1 MPVRTHPAL
10 TIAFFITVTTTVA
23 ATATVTLFPESTF
36 ARVPIAE
43 LKGRKKNPA
52 PKPTPSTTPT
62 PKPGE
67 LQPFFDTI
75 ETPEAIA
82 FPRGKA
88 VDVTPKPPDVN
99 AFDKAVLATCGEFGS
114 TVSASQIRALFAK
127 NPAIVT
133 QISNAVDGNLTPLR
147 GFATQKPSPTF
158 QEDLVQIWTTRSGFE
173 HILCG
178 QVKGTNKIGGLHF
191 AARYLELQQKGIA
204 GRLPNNQRQE
214 EVNPG
219 AVYTLGVQA
228 KVNGKLVSDR
238 KKGYSYVSNAQE
250 ILTDGTRAYK
260 AFNINSGENNSVCLY
275 SIKDNQVAQPFDAVF
290 VKNDRGIITFYP
302 DATPDRGE
310 RRCDQD
316 APIRSMTP
324 TP

>member
-1 MPVRTHPAL
+1 MPIRTYSTLAIAL
-10 TIAFFITVTTTVA
+10 LIAVT
-23 ATATVTLFPESTF
+23 ATATATLFPQSTF
-36 ARVPIAE
+36 AKVPLSE

-52 PKPTPSTTPT
+52 PKPSPAPT

-75 ETPEAIA
+75 NTPEAIS

-88 VDVTPKPPDVN
+88 VDVTPKPPNVN
-99 AFDKAVLATCGEFGS
+99 AFDKEVLATCGEFGS
-114 TVSASQIRALFAK
+114 TVSATQVRALFAK

-133 QISNAVDGNLTPLR
+133 QISKAVDGNLTPLR
-147 GFATQKPSPTF
+147 GFAKQKPSPTF

-214 EVNPG
+214 EVKPG
-219 AVYTLGVQA
+219 VVYTVGIQA
-228 KVNGKLVSDR
+228 KVNGQLISDR

-260 AFNINSGENNSVCLY
+260 AFNINSGENNAVCLY
-275 SIKDNQVAQPFDAVF
+275 SIKDDQAPQPFNAVF

-310 RRCDQD
+310 RKCDQD

>member
-1 MPVRTHPAL
+1 MTFKTQSAL
-10 TIAFFITVTTTVA
+10 TIALLIATT
-23 ATATVTLFPESTF
+23 ATATATFFPTSTF
-36 ARVPIAE
+36 AKVPIAE

-52 PKPTPSTTPT
+52 PKPSPAPT
-62 PKPGE
+62 PKPGV

-75 ETPEAIA
+75 DTPEAIA

-88 VDVTPKPPDVN
+88 VDVTPKPPSIN
-99 AFDKAVLATCGEFGS
+99 AFDKEVLATCGEFGS
-114 TVSASQIRALFAK
+114 KVSAAQIRALFAK
-127 NPAIVT
+127 NPAIVA
-133 QISNAVDGNLTPLR
+133 QISNAVEGNLTPLR
-147 GFATQKPSPTF
+147 GFAKQKPSPTF

-191 AARYLELQQKGIA
+191 AARYLELQEKGIA
-204 GRLPNNQRQE
+204 GRLTNNQRQE

-219 AVYTLGVQA
+219 MVYTLGIQA
-228 KVNGKLVSDR
+228 KVNGQLVSDR

-260 AFNINSGENNSVCLY
+260 AFNINSGENNAVCLY
-275 SIKDNQVAQPFDAVF
+275 SIKDDQTPQLFDAVF

-310 RRCDQD
+310 RKCDQD
-316 APIRSMTP
+316 TPIQTVSP